1 MNSGMWITFL
11 PSSGRADRL
20 LAAGR
25 DDPPLALFGGG
36 DLMSHLNSYR
46 ND

>member
-11 PSSGRADRL
+11 PSSGCADRP

-25 DDPPLALFGGG
+25 DDPPFALCGGG
-36 DLMSHLNSYR
+36 G
-46 ND
+46 

>member
-11 PSSGRADRL
+11 PSSGCADRP

-25 DDPPLALFGGG
+25 DDPPPSRFAAGAV
-36 DLMSHLNSYR
+36 DVAPKHLPK
-46 ND
+46 